1 MTRRQTL
8 ALWLLSVSLTA
19 GCGLPVALTLPPPL
33 AARPAPASPTAKPP
47 PIAVPKRPPATATPQ
62 PTPIAV
68 PTPPA
73 IPFAAKSLP
82 PVRLIIPSIGLDSRV
97 VPVSTRIDNR
107 GSLAWET
114 AAFAVGHH
122 AGSANPGQ
130 VGNVVLSGHI
140 SSPHE
145 GAVFRNL
152 PRIQIGDGVIVATA
166 DQQYLYRVYDIQ
178 VVLPQAVEVLD
189 PTDTAIVT
197 LITCVPDGVYSHRLV
212 VRAVRV

>member
-1 MTRRQTL
+1 MRRPRL
-8 ALWLLSVSLTA
+8 ALWLLSIGLAVA
-19 GCGLPVALTLPPPL
+19 GCSLPVALTVPAPL
-33 AARPAPASPTAKPP
+33 AARPAPAAPAAKDP
-47 PIAVPKRPPATATPQ
+47 PIAVPKRPPST
-62 PTPIAV
+62 PTPVPLVLPTPAV
-68 PTPPA
+68 P
-73 IPFAAKSLP
+73 FATKSLP

-97 VPVSTRIDNR
+97 VPISTRIDNR

-145 GAVFRNL
+145 GDVFRNL
-152 PRIQIGDGVIVATA
+152 PRVQLGDGVIVVTA
-166 DQQYLYRVYDIQ
+166 EQQFLYRVYDIQ
-178 VVLPQAVEVLD
+178 VVPPQAVEVLD
-189 PTDTAIVT
+189 PTDTSIVT

>member
-1 MTRRQTL
+1 MTRRQKL
-8 ALWLLSVSLTA
+8 ALWLLSISLTA
-19 GCGLPVALTLPPPL
+19 GCGLPVALTVPPL
-33 AARPAPASPTAKPP
+33 GARPAPAGPVVKDP

-62 PTPIAV
+62 PTPV
-68 PTPPA
+68 VMPTPPA
-73 IPFAAKSLP
+73 VPFAAKSLP

-97 VPVSTRIDNR
+97 VPVSTRLDTR

-140 SSPHE
+140 SSPNE

-152 PRIQIGDGVIVATA
+152 PRIQLGDGVIVATA
-166 DQQYLYRVYDIQ
+166 DHQYLYRVYDIQ